1 MGVVG
6 LIFELHLQNF
16 AKSYNFYRCTID
28 VIIIFWY
35 LYLCEIQ
42 KISVG
47 VLRPYLEVSL
57 PYLIAS
63 YKWEGGVLT
72 ILKIP
77 ILHGLNFLGW
87 IWLIY
92 DKIT

>member
-1 MGVVG
+1 MGVVD

-16 AKSYNFYRCTID
+16 AKSYNFYRCTTD

-57 PYLIAS
+57 I
-63 YKWEGGVLT
+63 
-72 ILKIP
+72 I
-77 ILHGLNFLGW
+77 
-87 IWLIY
+87 LIY
-92 DKIT
+92 NILDVCNFAINELNPIFEIQSMGNEAF